1 MDAGPNLP
9 AVKGN
14 LVATQMQI
22 AVWEY
27 LGHLPEQQPQM
38 AVGGV
43 LHRVQGAQLTR
54 GVPLGVKAGGQQL
67 RVPFAPGCN
76 MT

>member
-1 MDAGPNLP
+1 MDAGPDLP

-14 LVATQMQI
+14 LIATQMQV
-22 AVWEY
+22 AVWEH
-27 LGHLPEQQPQM
+27 LGNLPEQQPQC

-43 LHRVQGAQLTR
+43 LHRVHWAQLAR
-54 GVPLGVKAGGQQL
+54 GLPLGVKAGGQQL
-67 RVPFAPGCN
+67 RVPFAPGCD